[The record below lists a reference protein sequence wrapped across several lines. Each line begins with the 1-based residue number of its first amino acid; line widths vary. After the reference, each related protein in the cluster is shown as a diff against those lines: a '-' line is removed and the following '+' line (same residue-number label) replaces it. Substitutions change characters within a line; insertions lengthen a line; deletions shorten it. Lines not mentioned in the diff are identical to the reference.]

1 MQHTDDSVMLLALKD
16 GEIKAYQYFFMKY
29 YKPLCLKARM
39 MLNSMEEAEQLVRH
53 VFVQVWEEKLYLEIE
68 HSVGGYFYRMVHNS
82 CVNLIKKGQSDG
94 RLSNDP
100 GLLLMQEVV
109 LPLPGYMMQ
118 YRKQVALEYQGG
130 VSLSLLSD
138 YKKHSW
144 DFLAILR
151 KSIRTLKA
159 KCNAALKALR
169 LQIRL

>member
-1 MQHTDDSVMLLALKD
+1 MQHTDDSVMLLALKG

-39 MLNSMEEAEQLVRH
+39 MLDSMEEAEQLVRH
-53 VFVQVWEEKLYLEIE
+53 VFVEVWEEKLYLEIE
-68 HSVGGYFYRMVHNS
+68 HSVGGYFYRMVHNN
-82 CVNLIKKGQSDG
+82 CVNVIRKKRSDD

-100 GLLLMQEVV
+100 GFLLMQEAVF
-109 LPLPGYMMQ
+109 PFPGYVEECSG
-118 YRKQVALEYQGG
+118 QVALEFQGN
-130 VSLSLLSD
+130 LSIALSSD

-144 DFLAILR
+144 DFLTILQ

-159 KCNAALKALR
+159 KCNEALKALR